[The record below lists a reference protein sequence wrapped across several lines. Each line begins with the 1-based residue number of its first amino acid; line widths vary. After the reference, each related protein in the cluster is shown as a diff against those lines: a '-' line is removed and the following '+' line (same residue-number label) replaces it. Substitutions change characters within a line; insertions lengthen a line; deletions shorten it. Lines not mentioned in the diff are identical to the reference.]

1 MRLQPVVTTCHALSL
16 DAVKS
21 VSDVLIQK
29 HFRAW
34 SLAHNKTHITV
45 RSLLFLLPLRLLLTP
60 RGQYQIEP
68 AVRVH
73 TEPLS
78 RHVLIDILGASIRS
92 LALPPTDDSPALT
105 VAADLTAPD
114 LVLIPVVFKNC
125 YGLSIVE
132 GKLWS
137 GKKGRKFNLAEVAAE
152 ARKVAAEAEGPT
164 AVRGVEVEI
173 AAGVEAIKLSE
184 ETGAA

>member
-1 MRLQPVVTTCHALSL
+1 MRLQPVVTTCHALSV
-16 DAVKS
+16 DAVKA

-29 HFRAW
+29 HFKAW
-34 SLAHNKTHITV
+34 SLAHNKTYITV
-45 RSLLFLLPLRLLLTP
+45 RSSFPSSASTKVSR
-60 RGQYQIEP
+60 QYQIEP

-78 RHVLIDILGASIRS
+78 RHVLIETLGASIRS
-92 LALPPTDDSPALT
+92 LALPPTDDSPVLT
-105 VAADLTAPD
+105 VAADLTSPD

-137 GKKGRKFNLAEVAAE
+137 GKKGKKFNLAEVAVE
-152 ARKVAAEAEGPT
+152 ARKALTEAEGPT

-173 AAGVEAIKLSE
+173 AAGVEAIKLSDE
-184 ETGAA
+184 MEGAA